1 MCTSDGRH
9 KKWNETQYNDK
20 QKISFNAQTGRF
32 LVTGFWQTIFFVFS
46 ATRVHINTQH
56 KQTKNKVNK
65 QTNTMRTNWL
75 AILIVLMMLDI
86 RNVCV
91 ILGHVCDRT
100 YGQSNVREILQWTG
114 FTVQHRNGLT
124 FVLESRS
131 IRLIVYISSSIQ
143 LCCNTEYIR
152 MFSVTLSLM
161 VDDMSG
167 PWTTP
172 LFVSI
177 AT

>member
-56 KQTKNKVNK
+56 KQTKKKVNK
-65 QTNTMRTNWL
+65 QTDTKRTNWL

-100 YGQSNVREILQWTG
+100 YGQSNCAWDT
-114 FTVQHRNGLT
+114 TMNGVHGPAPKW
-124 FVLESRS
+124 FDFC
-131 IRLIVYISSSIQ
+131 IRIS
-143 LCCNTEYIR
+143 
-152 MFSVTLSLM
+152 FDP
-161 VDDMSG
+161 VDCVH
-167 PWTTP
+167 
-172 LFVSI
+172 FQ
-177 AT
+177 